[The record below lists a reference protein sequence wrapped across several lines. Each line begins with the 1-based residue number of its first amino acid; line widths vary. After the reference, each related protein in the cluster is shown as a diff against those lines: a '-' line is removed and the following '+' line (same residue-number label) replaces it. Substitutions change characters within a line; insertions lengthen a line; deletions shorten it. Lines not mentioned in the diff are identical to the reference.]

1 MDTYQRFCPI
11 HREPL
16 VAVPPVN
23 AYPHK
28 ADEPWC
34 APELHCEAGTHLVG
48 KACDVDSWLVVHVPT
63 GLICYEANED
73 GARRVNSNVL
83 IVEPGDKEPRHLG
96 PQLDLNHFSRHQ
108 GDRAYYGDPLNRARL
123 MTRVKDVA

>member
-34 APELHCEAGTHLVG
+34 APELHCESGTHLVG
-48 KACDVDSWLVVHVPT
+48 KACDVDSWLVVHVPS
-63 GLICYEANED
+63 GLILYEANED

-83 IVEPGDKEPRHLG
+83 IVEPSDFEERPETV
-96 PQLDLNHFSRHQ
+96 
-108 GDRAYYGDPLNRARL
+108 DRVDARVADPSNWVARN
-123 MTRVKDVA
+123 MKDRSAA